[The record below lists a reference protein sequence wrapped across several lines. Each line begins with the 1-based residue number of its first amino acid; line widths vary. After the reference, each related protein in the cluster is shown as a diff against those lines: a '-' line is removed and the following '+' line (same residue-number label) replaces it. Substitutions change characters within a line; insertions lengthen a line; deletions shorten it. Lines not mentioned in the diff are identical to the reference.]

1 MKKQGHIYLR
11 INKDYTATIRN
22 LESLPDY
29 LDSLTLDDSFG
40 EITEVMNVSREF
52 INQVRTIVRNKKKEM
67 NQPLIG
73 QKIYLNRNQGYRD
86 GIIVAVDGDEILVE
100 YTMPKGTSS
109 LNLIKD
115 IYNTDKY
122 KTITYSKAL
131 EQFEIDMNLLIN
143 NPQR

>member
-29 LDSLTLDDSFG
+29 LDSLTLDDTFG

-52 INQVRTIVRNKKKEM
+52 LNQVRTIVRNKKKEM